1 MFDDERNV
9 FKPEDFEE
17 DEEFFFGEDEEEN
30 SGSLDSED
38 ASANSESEEEDS
50 DSVFEDGGNDV
61 FEDFSDEESN
71 TSGSTADE
79 DSDNTTNDEDENSE
93 VYSGNN
99 EDEASDSDSEEEENQ
114 QSGREI
120 GIDLGTTNSV
130 IAYIDKNGASKFVKV
145 KNESL
150 IPSFIFFK
158 DRDTVYYGK
167 KAKSYAKAMSQGA
180 SVSLFKKHLRADSE
194 KIKVRI
200 IFITCGIS
208 ISPSAIG
215 SLIRPK
221 PRRLVICLSIN
232 KVPLIFLNVI

>member
-1 MFDDERNV
+1 MFDDEKNV

-17 DEEFFFGEDEEEN
+17 DEEFFFSSDADDDEKLYTSEEQEN
-30 SGSLDSED
+30 SDVVFEDFENENLGDGGTDSSDDTADDDNDGEND
-38 ASANSESEEEDS
+38 KDEGGEDS
-50 DSVFEDGGNDV
+50 DSNSE
-61 FEDFSDEESN
+61 DEE
-71 TSGSTADE
+71 D
-79 DSDNTTNDEDENSE
+79 
-93 VYSGNN
+93 
-99 EDEASDSDSEEEENQ
+99 NQ
-114 QSGREI
+114 QVGREI

-158 DRDTVYYGK
+158 DKETVYYGK

-200 IFITCGIS
+200 PKDENVGKDGKKYF
-208 ISPSAIG
+208 SPSCEIE
-215 SLIRPK
+215 K
-221 PRRLVICLSIN
+221 FYIN
-232 KVPLIFLNVI
+232 DYPPYNCIDQCPEDYIVWN